1 MLQQAGRQ
9 DSKNQSQPKQGRH
22 CHLWDQRTKLEAD
35 PWNPDKN
42 WEEAKYLGAVR
53 TMLLVS
59 GCSGCSGTNAHN
71 SLSICSLFCHKKNAS
86 PLKKGLTLLVT
97 ILLGLKLGAMGLIGA
112 ERPLLL
118 ITI

>member
-22 CHLWDQRTKLEAD
+22 CHLWAQRTKLEAE
-35 PWNPDKN
+35 PWKPDEN
-42 WEEAKYLGAVR
+42 WEEAKHLGAVR
-53 TMLLVS
+53 TLLLVS
-59 GCSGCSGTNAHN
+59 GCSGCFGASVHN
-71 SLSICSLFCHKKNAS
+71 SLSICGLFATKNAS
-86 PLKKGLTLLVT
+86 PLKNSLILLVT
-97 ILLGLKLGAMGLIGA
+97 ALLGLKLGATGLIWA

>member
-22 CHLWDQRTKLEAD
+22 CHLWAQRTKLEAE
-35 PWNPDKN
+35 PWKWDKN

-53 TMLLVS
+53 TLLLVS
-59 GCSGCSGTNAHN
+59 GCSGCSGANTHN
-71 SLSICSLFCHKKNAS
+71 SLSICGLFATKIVSPFKNS
-86 PLKKGLTLLVT
+86 LTLLVT
-97 ILLGLKLGAMGLIGA
+97 TLLGLKLGATGLIGA
-112 ERPLLL
+112 KRSLLL